1 MERNTILSLILGYVT
16 TFLPVWSWDSRS
28 EILFAT
34 FAFTI
39 LFLVFLIW
47 MEGTIQTIIQTIK
60 KGLRTGNTKTAS
72 ER

>member
-28 EILFAT
+28 EMLFAT

-47 MEGTIQTIIQTIK
+47 MEGTMQTIK

>member
-28 EILFAT
+28 EMLFAT

-47 MEGTIQTIIQTIK
+47 MEGTIQTIK

>member
-1 MERNTILSLILGYVT
+1 MERNTIIALILGYVT
-16 TFLPVWSWDSRS
+16 AFLPVWNWDSRS
-28 EILFAT
+28 EMLFAT
-34 FAFTI
+34 FAFTT

-47 MEGTIQTIIQTIK
+47 MERTIQTIK

>member
-28 EILFAT
+28 EMLFAT

-39 LFLVFLIW
+39 LFLVFRTW
-47 MEGTIQTIIQTIK
+47 TEGAVEAIK
-60 KGLRTGNTKTAS
+60 KVLTSDHVKTLRVKDN
-72 ER
+72 R

>member
-1 MERNTILSLILGYVT
+1 MERNTILSLTLGYVT

-28 EILFAT
+28 EMLFAT

-47 MEGTIQTIIQTIK
+47 MEGTIQTIK

>member
-16 TFLPVWSWDSRS
+16 TFLPVWSWDSRL
-28 EILFAT
+28 EMLFAT

-47 MEGTIQTIIQTIK
+47 MEGTMQTIK

>member
-28 EILFAT
+28 EMLFAT

-47 MEGTIQTIIQTIK
+47 MEAIK